1 MTYISVFPCF
11 FSSLVRAQNMT
22 GFDMHWNMKII
33 ASEHW
38 FDVPFFIIVDG
49 VVCISIQLKRKE
61 IAVKHSYVV
70 NESQL
75 MFIIRTQIQKDGSNK
90 DFVTSFPLCRGESVV
105 RLF

>member
-1 MTYISVFPCF
+1 
-11 FSSLVRAQNMT
+11 MT
-22 GFDMHWNMKII
+22 GFDMHWIMKII

-70 NESQL
+70 NES
-75 MFIIRTQIQKDGSNK
+75 
-90 DFVTSFPLCRGESVV
+90 
-105 RLF
+105 